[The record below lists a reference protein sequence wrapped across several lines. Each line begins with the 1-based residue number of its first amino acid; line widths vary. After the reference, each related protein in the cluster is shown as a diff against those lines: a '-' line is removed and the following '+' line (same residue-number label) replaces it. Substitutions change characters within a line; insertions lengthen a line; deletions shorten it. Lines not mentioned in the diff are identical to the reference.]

1 MNKSKIINL
10 VAIIAA
16 IAIVASTSAVF
27 ITRYKDNQGG
37 NVTNETITSFEI
49 IGNADSENSD
59 LQTQV
64 ITKPNGETETQIV
77 TTTNKNEKPVS
88 RPSDTQTVIP
98 PYQSTSKIDES
109 TPVNKDTAS
118 QQAGIFGFT

>member
-16 IAIVASTSAVF
+16 VAIVASTSAVF
-27 ITRYKDNQGG
+27 ITRYKDKQDG
-37 NVTNETITSFEI
+37 NVTKETITSFEI

-64 ITKPNGETETQIV
+64 VNDIGHIFRVAEGH
-77 TTTNKNEKPVS
+77 
-88 RPSDTQTVIP
+88 VI
-98 PYQSTSKIDES
+98 
-109 TPVNKDTAS
+109 
-118 QQAGIFGFT
+118 